1 MFHRKS
7 TRLVGY
13 DYANE
18 NYYYVTICTHEKRCI
33 FGDVKALSKYGKI
46 AEEELLKISKRF
58 GTVKLDKYMVMPNHI
73 HAIIVISSDDR
84 RGGSREEQD
93 LPRQGKDEII
103 NEGGASSSPTV
114 KRSVKIPT
122 LTTIIGLY
130 KSGVSKRIHQMDP
143 DLQVWQ
149 RSFYDH
155 IIRNERSYLEI
166 CRYIEENPIKWEFD
180 KYYSHDD

>member
-18 NYYYVTICTHEKRCI
+18 NYYYVTICTHERRCI

-46 AEEELLKISKRF
+46 AEEELLKISKHF

-84 RGGSREEQD
+84 RGGSREEQA
-93 LPRQGKDEII
+93 P
-103 NEGGASSSPTV
+103 P
-114 KRSVKIPT
+114 
-122 LTTIIGLY
+122 
-130 KSGVSKRIHQMDP
+130 
-143 DLQVWQ
+143 LQ
-149 RSFYDH
+149 
-155 IIRNERSYLEI
+155 
-166 CRYIEENPIKWEFD
+166 
-180 KYYSHDD
+180 